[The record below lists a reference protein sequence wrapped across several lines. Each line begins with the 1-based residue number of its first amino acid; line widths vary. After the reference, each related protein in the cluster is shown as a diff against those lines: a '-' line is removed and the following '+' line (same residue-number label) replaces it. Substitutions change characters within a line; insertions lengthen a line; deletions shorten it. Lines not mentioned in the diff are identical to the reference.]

1 MVGDL
6 VLNRVRFLIASCG
19 RKRLLVALASVL
31 LIATALSGMALA
43 VENNADRDEV
53 ARQVAQNWINVG
65 TEQYDRGFYKA
76 AEQSFLQAQEYK
88 QYLNSD
94 EQAKLAQL
102 LGKTQ
107 VAAGGRDEVL
117 KHIQTADELAK
128 QGELI
133 KAKAHLEKVKGSEFL
148 SQQEQLLVLEGLKK
162 IDNKFSEQKK
172 EIVRIY
178 NESVEYYLAGEF
190 EKAKCGFVQVAQ
202 SGLLSVPA
210 GKTAEDY
217 LAKISSVLPTTG
229 EPLTPQP
236 TEDAVNAV
244 AEIKDDED
252 LQLFLGQQIS
262 EDYDGPIEV
271 VAAQPAQ
278 PMVSKE
284 PARDAAYIDVINR
297 RRNILRSHTEA
308 VVNDAVGKSQS
319 YVSEMEFEKAKNAV
333 LMAEQLVKKNHL
345 SLGEELYN
353 QYITKLKELT
363 EKINASQ
370 DEAALKM
377 QEQKQIEAI
386 ESQRQYREKT
396 EADRQKRIAE
406 LFENATAY
414 QKQQRY
420 EDALDQLES
429 LLMLDP
435 LNDNALILKRTLVDT
450 VNFRRQL
457 ELQRESNKER
467 VDILVKT
474 DEAAIPYAEEFRLS
488 KNWKEIVAS
497 PYRRAEE
504 AIGQDPADV
513 AVYKQLEQIVDLSDL
528 TPEMSFNEAKEIL
541 KKSVQPPLNIVVLW
555 RDLLDNANIDQL
567 TPINMDGISAIPLGK
582 GLEFLLNSVSGG
594 FAEIDYVVGSGVVT
608 VATVD
613 SLPSELET
621 LVYDITDLLGSPANF
636 SASTDSGGSSGSA
649 DSANIGGGF
658 TDDSQQ
664 ERSSDELA
672 QGSSDRGNNLI
683 ELILNTIESDSWD
696 VEGGDGKISIYENKK
711 LIISQRRGI
720 HNEIAKLLK
729 EMRKSLGH
737 QVAIEARFLLVGENF
752 LEDIG
757 LDLDFTLRNIDHF
770 SDISVAQSS
779 LGFTAISSAAG
790 GTGMPGSLAG
800 AISTAITSGGVY
812 GSALDDLQV
821 RFLIR
826 ATQAHRDASSLTAPK
841 VSVLSGESAYIKIQ
855 KVFRYAS
862 NVDIEREITGS
873 GVDTFTSY
881 SVTYDDSSITSGTI
895 LNVTPTITP
904 DKKHVLLN
912 VTAQLED
919 LLGFNPQVLFETD
932 SGVEYSV
939 AFPETEVSRVQ
950 TRVSVPD
957 GGTLLLGGQK
967 LTAEIEREAG
977 VPVLAKIPLIG
988 RLFSNRSKVKDS
1000 KILLILVKPTIIL
1013 QEEVEARAVAGM
1025 DDAF

>member
-1 MVGDL
+1 MVGDS
-6 VLNRVRFLIASCG
+6 VLDRVKFLIASCD
-19 RKRLLVALASVL
+19 RKHLLVVLASVL

-65 TEQYDRGFYKA
+65 TEQYDRGFYAA

-88 QYLNSD
+88 QYLSLD
-94 EQAKLAQL
+94 ERATLNQL
-102 LGKTQ
+102 LSKTQ
-107 VAAGGRDEVL
+107 TASGGRDEVL
-117 KHIQTADELAK
+117 RHIQIADELAK

-133 KAKAHLEKVKGSEFL
+133 RAKAHLEKVKGSEFL

-178 NESVEYYLAGEF
+178 NESVELYLAGEF

-202 SGLLSVPA
+202 SGLFSAHA

-217 LAKISSVLPTTG
+217 LAKINSVLPTTG
-229 EPLTPQP
+229 EPLMPQP
-236 TEDAVNAV
+236 AEEITETEN
-244 AEIKDDED
+244 DED
-252 LQLFLGQQIS
+252 LQFLLGQQ
-262 EDYDGPIEV
+262 YDEPIEV
-271 VAAQPAQ
+271 VAAQPAM

-284 PARDAAYIDVINR
+284 PARDGAYIDEINR

-319 YVSEMEFEKAKNAV
+319 YVSEREFEKAKNAV

-345 SLGEELYN
+345 SLGDELCN

-386 ESQRQYREKT
+386 ESQKSYREKT

-429 LLMLDP
+429 LLMLDT
-435 LNDNALILKRTLVDT
+435 LNDNALILKQTLVDT

-474 DEAAIPYAEEFRLS
+474 DEASIPYAEEFRLP

-504 AIGQDPADV
+504 AIGQDPADA
-513 AVYKQLEQIVDLSDL
+513 AVYKQLEQIVNLSDL
-528 TPEMSFNEAKEIL
+528 APEMSFNEAKEIL
-541 KKSVQPPLNIVVLW
+541 KNSVEPPLNIVVLW
-555 RDLLDNANIDQL
+555 RDLLDNADIDQA
-567 TPINMDGISAIPLGK
+567 TPINMDGISAVPLGK

-636 SASTDSGGSSGSA
+636 YAETGGGGGSGSTDS
-649 DSANIGGGF
+649 DNIGGGF
-658 TDDSQQ
+658 TDDDQE
-664 ERSSDELA
+664 ERSSEEMTASASSRGGNLA
-672 QGSSDRGNNLI
+672 LLI
-683 ELILNTIESDSWD
+683 RSTIEPDSWYE
-696 VEGGDGKISIYENKK
+696 EGGEGMISIYEGKK
-711 LIISQRRGI
+711 LIVRQKREV
-720 HNEIAKLLK
+720 HNKIVKLLK

-770 SDISVAQSS
+770 SDISVAQGS
-779 LGFTAISSAAG
+779 LGFTAIGSAG
-790 GTGMPGSLAG
+790 GTGVPGSLAG
-800 AISTAITSGGVY
+800 AISSAITSGGVY

-821 RFLIR
+821 RFLVR

-841 VSVLSGESAYIKIQ
+841 VSVLSGESAYIRIQ

-862 NVDIEREITGS
+862 NVDIEREISGTG
-873 GVDTFTSY
+873 DNTFASY
-881 SVTYDDSSITSGTI
+881 SVTYDDSSITSGTV

-912 VTAQLED
+912 ITAQLED
-919 LLGFNPQVLFETD
+919 FLGFNDQVLFESD
-932 SGVEYSV
+932 SAIEYSIS
-939 AFPETEVSRVQ
+939 FPETEVSRVQ

-977 VPVLAKIPLIG
+977 VPVLSKIPLIG

-1013 QEEVEARAVAGM
+1013 QEEAEAKAVAGM
-1025 DDAF
+1025 ENAF